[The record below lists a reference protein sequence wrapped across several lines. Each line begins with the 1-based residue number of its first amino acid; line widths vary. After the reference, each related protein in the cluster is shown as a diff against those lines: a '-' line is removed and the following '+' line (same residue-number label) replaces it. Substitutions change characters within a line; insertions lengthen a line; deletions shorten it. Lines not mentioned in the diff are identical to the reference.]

1 VPVTQVVEVER
12 LWFKV
17 NPGKVIRH
25 YCTKKKKRKENQR
38 SGEYSGRKICET
50 EKKFKYINFDMSIK
64 NEYGNI

>member
-25 YCTKKKKRKENQR
+25 YCTKKKK
-38 SGEYSGRKICET
+38 
-50 EKKFKYINFDMSIK
+50 EKKTK
-64 NEYGNI
+64 EVGNIVGERYVKQKKKLNILILTCL

>member
-25 YCTKKKKRKENQR
+25 YCTKKKKKKRKP
-38 SGEYSGRKICET
+38 
-50 EKKFKYINFDMSIK
+50 KKWGI
-64 NEYGNI
+64 